1 VSMLTQSWSDCSLV
15 PSASTLVCTV
25 PQGLEG
31 FQEKQRLEGP
41 QETRARPELLEPL
54 APRGTPVRQACRGSR
69 ANGAIRDGLV
79 TRAPPAPAANR
90 ASLSSAQKDPEASQD
105 TRAQLESEGRQAL
118 LALQGLPRRSQ
129 GQREI
134 PAP

>member
-1 VSMLTQSWSDCSLV
+1 MLTQSWSDYSLGL
-15 PSASTLVCTV
+15 SDSTLICTV
-25 PQGLEG
+25 PLGLEG
-31 FQEKQRLEGP
+31 FQEKRRFEGP

-79 TRAPPAPAANR
+79 TQDPPAPVANK

-105 TRAQLESEGRQAL
+105 TRAQLESEG
-118 LALQGLPRRSQ
+118 
-129 GQREI
+129 
-134 PAP
+134 